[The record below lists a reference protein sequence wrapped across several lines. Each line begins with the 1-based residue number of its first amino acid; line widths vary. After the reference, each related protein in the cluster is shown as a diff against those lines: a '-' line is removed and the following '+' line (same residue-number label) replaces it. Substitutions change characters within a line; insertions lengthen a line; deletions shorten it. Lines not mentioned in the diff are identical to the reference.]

1 MGIPEQLVDDSFLC
15 HIGFWTLNTD
25 LYILRSNNWMQ
36 CLVPHPE
43 PQVFGIDGMMPNGWE
58 LQYMDSLAITIPV
71 CMSKPVFAVGCTLCL
86 EVVWNMK
93 VAPLASLLCISH
105 VNKAA

>member
-1 MGIPEQLVDDSFLC
+1 
-15 HIGFWTLNTD
+15 
-25 LYILRSNNWMQ
+25 MQ

-71 CMSKPVFAVGCTLCL
+71 CMSKPVFAVGCALCL